1 MANLRRAE
9 QRERKQSKRKHGM
22 RISGRSIFTIVE
34 VQVKKGQE
42 VKRGKRK

>member
-1 MANLRRAE
+1 MASLQRAE
-9 QRERKQSKRKHGM
+9 QRERKQSKRKNGM

-42 VKRGKRK
+42 AKRTKRK